1 MSWQPSSYVP
11 PLAKEGRFLW
21 NPRHCCLPAKG
32 GEIVANLN
40 FLFAAYTAIWVL
52 LFLYILMLS
61 RRNRTLQKEIDD
73 LRELL
78 QRRKAS

>member
-1 MSWQPSSYVP
+1 M
-11 PLAKEGRFLW
+11 
-21 NPRHCCLPAKG
+21 
-32 GEIVANLN
+32 ANLN

-61 RRNRTLQKEIDD
+61 RRNRTLQKEIDE